1 MRPATAV
8 SGRTSSSRVRC
19 REMGAVVAVEVVE
32 EEEEVEGFRRRG
44 EVSEGGCSERD
55 GGVRVSGAVMLGSG
69 DVVVLGVLGV
79 GQGFCRWDDRTMDDV
94 KEIETAS
101 VAPDQTDTASRAP
114 TRHVSS
120 TLGAFVRVLAGITV
134 SAAAVGQTAVAPQHI
149 ISRVLGVG

>member
-1 MRPATAV
+1 
-8 SGRTSSSRVRC
+8 
-19 REMGAVVAVEVVE
+19 
-32 EEEEVEGFRRRG
+32 
-44 EVSEGGCSERD
+44 
-55 GGVRVSGAVMLGSG
+55 
-69 DVVVLGVLGV
+69 
-79 GQGFCRWDDRTMDDV
+79 MDDV